1 MALHQLIGRVDNS
14 IPESEPCQDR
24 LAGCSAGTSRFG
36 LRPAPSRTGQP
47 ATSRVRSPSFSFD
60 SDKRHTVEVVGES
73 AYQGTL
79 ERIAG
84 GRTVDGCRDRDHTS
98 VLLPEPT
105 NRYDSHAVRVV
116 VIPWG
121 PSKGSGL
128 VGYLA
133 REDAVA
139 YRPVID
145 RLAEVGRL
153 AACAASLK
161 GGWDQGGGDR
171 GHIGVR
177 LHIDTPAGAL
187 KELEADPECLRPV
200 WEAPG

>member
-1 MALHQLIGRVDNS
+1 MSGPISRLFGGSQSTWPPSGPITDWPAGNFKGQIS
-14 IPESEPCQDR
+14 IV
-24 LAGCSAGTSRFG
+24 L
-36 LRPAPSRTGQP
+36 
-47 ATSRVRSPSFSFD
+47 FD

-73 AYQGTL
+73 AFQGTL

-84 GRTVDGCRDRDHTS
+84 GRTVDGRRDRDHTS

-121 PSKGSGL
+121 PSKGSGV

-161 GGWDQGGGDR
+161 GGWDRGGGDR

-177 LHIDTPAGAL
+177 LHIDWPVGAL

-200 WEAPG
+200 WEASE